1 MTKAASEF
9 SCYRGNA
16 PCGLITKSFV
26 TAVTDAEKRP
36 LYLRC
41 LAQSKRR
48 TDRKT
53 KAGRTDIAP
62 LTNASKMTVSRV
74 LRGAF
79 GFSDSTNSKYL
90 TKAECLPDE
99 PDLFAQ
105 VIGSDTASAL
115 VGTCFP
121 RLTYGHILDGVNLVL
136 ARLENQALIGRRNH
150 SIADEGECLGKLV
163 SW

>member
-79 GFSDSTNSKYL
+79 GFSDSTNRKYL
-90 TKAECLPDE
+90 SKAECLPNE
-99 PDLFAQ
+99 P
-105 VIGSDTASAL
+105 
-115 VGTCFP
+115 
-121 RLTYGHILDGVNLVL
+121 GHILDGVNLVL

-163 SW
+163 